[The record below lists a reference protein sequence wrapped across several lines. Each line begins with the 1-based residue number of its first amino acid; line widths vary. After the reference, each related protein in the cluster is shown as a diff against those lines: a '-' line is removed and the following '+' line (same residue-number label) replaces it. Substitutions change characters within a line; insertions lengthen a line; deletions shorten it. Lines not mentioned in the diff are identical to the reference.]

1 MRTKISDFTLFM
13 TALETLAAFRWIR
26 AGSLPETGLSAAFFL
41 LLYAAGRIDL
51 RTGRLPDWCALTAF
65 FLGALSLLFC
75 SEPALYTRLA
85 GIFAV
90 SLPLFLI
97 CLLKPGAFG
106 GGDIKLMAGCGFFL
120 GAETVWFSFLIAVFS
135 GGGWALFLLL
145 TGRADRKA
153 RFPFGP
159 FLCAG
164 MALALVFKF
173 P

>member
-26 AGSLPETGLSAAFFL
+26 AG
-41 LLYAAGRIDL
+41 
-51 RTGRLPDWCALTAF
+51 
-65 FLGALSLLFC
+65 
-75 SEPALYTRLA
+75 
-85 GIFAV
+85 

-120 GAETVWFSFLIAVFS
+120 GAETVWLSFLIAVS
-135 GGGWALFLLL
+135 AGGIWALFLLL
-145 TGRADRKA
+145 TGRADRKT